1 MYSQFA
7 RAHISLLLRLFLH
20 VLHFCS
26 SLSLQIAQSSS
37 QHVFGLLLYTHHTVQ
52 PNHHLSHLGSHV
64 SAAFHAFPPGEG
76 AVGKLKLTQFCHL
89 VGQSVLTQ
97 RLVQIFGQQSFLLVL
112 PVGIHHPRCFV
123 EHQFAQFLIL
133 LQNTLQ

>member
-20 VLHFCS
+20 VLHFYS

-37 QHVFGLLLYTHHTVQ
+37 QHVFGLLLYTYHTVQ

-89 VGQSVLTQ
+89 VVS
-97 RLVQIFGQQSFLLVL
+97 RF
-112 PVGIHHPRCFV
+112 
-123 EHQFAQFLIL
+123 
-133 LQNTLQ
+133 